1 MKRTSPFSCLT
12 LLLVT
17 GLLLAAATG
26 WIVLTLPEQAE
37 NRFGSP
43 SSQLSAVD
51 RLYLSGLLLTQEDE
65 LRSPGNPAG
74 SAVDFEVSFGE
85 QTNSII
91 DRLFT
96 NGLIRDPGSLRA
108 YLQYTGLDT
117 SLQAGRYQISPA
129 MSPIEIAQK
138 MQDSTPS
145 EVTLLIFP
153 GWRLEEIAAALP
165 TTGLEISPEA
175 FLQAAHLFPPAHP
188 LAKQAPAGVSLE
200 GFLLPG
206 QYTLPRQTSAVEL
219 ITILLDQFNRQ
230 VDGSLRTGIDNR
242 NLTLYEAVT
251 LASIV
256 EREAVLNSE
265 KPLIAS
271 VFLNRIAIN
280 MKLDADPTVQYALG
294 YQSGRGGWWPSP
306 LTRADLRTDS
316 PYNTYIYAGL
326 PPGPIGNPSL
336 EALQAVAYPQES
348 PYFYFRAACDGSGAH
363 LFAETYEEHL
373 NNGCP

>member
-1 MKRTSPFSCLT
+1 MKRKSLFPCLT
-12 LLLVT
+12 LLLAASLILAVLIGWTVT
-17 GLLLAAATG
+17 S
-26 WIVLTLPEQAE
+26 LPKQAE
-37 NRFGSP
+37 NRFGTASP
-43 SSQLSAVD
+43 QLSRVD
-51 RLYLSGLLLTQEDE
+51 RLYFSALLLTQEDE

-74 SAVDFEVSFGE
+74 SPLDFEVSLGE
-85 QTNSII
+85 PTDAII
-91 DRLFT
+91 NRLFE
-96 NGLIRDPGSLRA
+96 NDLIRDPGSLRA
-108 YLQYTGLDT
+108 YLLYTGLDT
-117 SLQAGRYQISPA
+117 SLQAGRYQLSPA
-129 MSPIEIAQK
+129 MSPIEIARQ

-153 GWRLEEIAAALP
+153 GWRLEEVAAALP
-165 TTGLEISPEA
+165 TTGLEITPDA

-188 LAKQAPAGVSLE
+188 LAKQTPAGVSLE

-206 QYTLPRQTSAVEL
+206 QYILPRQTGAAEL
-219 ITILLDQFNRQ
+219 AAILLDQFNRQ
-230 VDGSLRTGIDNR
+230 VDSSLRAGFESR
-242 NLTLYEAVT
+242 SLTLYEAVT

-256 EREAVLNSE
+256 EREAVLNAE

-271 VFLNRIAIN
+271 VFLNRLAAS

-294 YQSGRGGWWPSP
+294 YQSGRGGWWASP
-306 LTRADLRTDS
+306 LTREDLRTDS

-336 EALQAVAYPQES
+336 EALQAVAFPQES

-363 LFAETYEEHL
+363 LFAETYAEHL